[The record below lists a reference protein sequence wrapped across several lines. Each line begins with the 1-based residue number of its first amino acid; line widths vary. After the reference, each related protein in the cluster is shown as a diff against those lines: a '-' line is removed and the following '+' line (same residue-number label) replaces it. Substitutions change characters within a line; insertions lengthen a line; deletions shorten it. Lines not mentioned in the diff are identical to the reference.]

1 MHEHASGHIGCFNP
15 SGSLDFWISDMTYEY
30 YLRVIRGAVS
40 AAWDFGISLVL
51 YSGGPQRCE
60 ETLDRIAGSE
70 NLKGVII
77 LGDWF
82 NQGVLRKIS
91 AWGIPAAAVGCSVS
105 DRISSVSQDHR
116 LGGYLAA
123 EHLIKRGHGRI
134 AYIGQADDPV
144 SDSGRFAGYLDA
156 LKHHGIAA
164 DPRLWVSAP
173 FAEGGGRRAM
183 NKLLARERDFSAAV
197 FFSDN
202 LFYECFEVMSSMG
215 LRVPEDIGAVGFD
228 DTLRSICSS
237 PALTTVHSPLEEM
250 GRRAVEIVTEQN
262 PCAAL
267 QVQHEVLPVYLVQ
280 RET

>member
-1 MHEHASGHIGCFNP
+1 
-15 SGSLDFWISDMTYEY
+15 
-30 YLRVIRGAVS
+30 
-40 AAWDFGISLVL
+40 
-51 YSGGPQRCE
+51 
-60 ETLDRIAGSE
+60 
-70 NLKGVII
+70 
-77 LGDWF
+77 
-82 NQGVLRKIS
+82 
-91 AWGIPAAAVGCSVS
+91 
-105 DRISSVSQDHR
+105 
-116 LGGYLAA
+116 
-123 EHLIKRGHGRI
+123 
-134 AYIGQADDPV
+134 
-144 SDSGRFAGYLDA
+144 
-156 LKHHGIAA
+156 
-164 DPRLWVSAP
+164 
-173 FAEGGGRRAM
+173 M